1 MFRIYLK
8 IAYRNI
14 ITRKFYTF
22 LNISGL
28 ALAISCCI
36 LIYLYIGYNL
46 SFDTY
51 HKNPGRTFRL
61 VHELHLDKT
70 EYDRGTSYAE
80 YQYMKTN
87 VPQVQKAAFMI
98 ERQSFIVS
106 IAGNNNKR
114 FKEENTVAFT
124 NSEWFNIFSYKWLS
138 GSPASLNVPGNVVL
152 SQRTAH
158 KYFGEVS
165 PIGKTL
171 AFDGHPVIVAGLV
184 ADGPYNSDIRSDIF
198 VSFSSL
204 TTLSPPYG
212 SDKYFLKDWNDSG
225 TKYAGFVVLKN
236 ASDQAA
242 VEKQLKA
249 VTHKMFGKDAK
260 IFDFTLLPL
269 KEVHFDTRYGGVVQ
283 KSLLWTL
290 FGIGVLIIAIA
301 VINYINIVVAQQ
313 TKRSV
318 EIGTRKVLG
327 GTAVQIFMQFITESL
342 VTSVIAVIAAVVM
355 VAMVLPAAN
364 SWLFTDQPVY
374 ILSYTNLF
382 LYTSI
387 LLFIIT
393 ISTGTYPAWLLSRV
407 SIAGALKNN
416 VMNLPAGIGRKVL
429 VVFQNTVTQALIV
442 CTIIIVLQVN
452 LLRNTDVGFN
462 RKMVVT
468 MPVGQVTTSQKYQL
482 TQKLKQIPGVQSLS
496 FCLNA
501 PSSNSM
507 RGATVLFN
515 NRPNWEK
522 WPARYALGD
531 SAYCRTFG
539 LTIIAGRN
547 MRGAQAVPEFLINEK
562 MAAMLLGRQK
572 EAVVGK
578 KLSAGDV
585 KGVIVGV
592 VKDFNVNSLVK
603 DIEPSVILEDST
615 LQTNMAVKLSGDNLH
630 ATLNTVQQEYERV
643 LPDQVFS
650 YQFIDDQIAALY
662 KKENIQQKLIWLAA
676 VIAIVISS
684 LGLLGLVSL
693 VALQRTKEI
702 GIRKILGASVSQIC
716 LMLSNDFMWMVLL
729 AFVIAAPLSVW
740 AMNQWLQS
748 FAYRVQIQ
756 WWIFA
761 SAGGVAFIIAMISVG
776 FQAIKAA
783 IANPVKSLRN
793 E

>member
-1 MFRIYLK
+1 
-8 IAYRNI
+8 
-14 ITRKFYTF
+14 
-22 LNISGL
+22 
-28 ALAISCCI
+28 
-36 LIYLYIGYNL
+36 
-46 SFDTY
+46 
-51 HKNPGRTFRL
+51 
-61 VHELHLDKT
+61 
-70 EYDRGTSYAE
+70 
-80 YQYMKTN
+80 
-87 VPQVQKAAFMI
+87 
-98 ERQSFIVS
+98 
-106 IAGNNNKR
+106 
-114 FKEENTVAFT
+114 
-124 NSEWFNIFSYKWLS
+124 
-138 GSPASLNVPGNVVL
+138 
-152 SQRTAH
+152 
-158 KYFGEVS
+158 
-165 PIGKTL
+165 
-171 AFDGHPVIVAGLV
+171 
-184 ADGPYNSDIRSDIF
+184 
-198 VSFSSL
+198 
-204 TTLSPPYG
+204 
-212 SDKYFLKDWNDSG
+212 
-225 TKYAGFVVLKN
+225 
-236 ASDQAA
+236 
-242 VEKQLKA
+242 
-249 VTHKMFGKDAK
+249 
-260 IFDFTLLPL
+260 
-269 KEVHFDTRYGGVVQ
+269 
-283 KSLLWTL
+283 
-290 FGIGVLIIAIA
+290 
-301 VINYINIVVAQQ
+301 
-313 TKRSV
+313 
-318 EIGTRKVLG
+318 
-327 GTAVQIFMQFITESL
+327 
-342 VTSVIAVIAAVVM
+342 
-355 VAMVLPAAN
+355 
-364 SWLFTDQPVY
+364 
-374 ILSYTNLF
+374 
-382 LYTSI
+382 
-387 LLFIIT
+387 
-393 ISTGTYPAWLLSRV
+393 
-407 SIAGALKNN
+407 
-416 VMNLPAGIGRKVL
+416 
-429 VVFQNTVTQALIV
+429 
-442 CTIIIVLQVN
+442 
-452 LLRNTDVGFN
+452 
-462 RKMVVT
+462 MVVT

-585 KGVIVGV
+585 KGVIVGI

-643 LPDQVFS
+643 LPEQVFS